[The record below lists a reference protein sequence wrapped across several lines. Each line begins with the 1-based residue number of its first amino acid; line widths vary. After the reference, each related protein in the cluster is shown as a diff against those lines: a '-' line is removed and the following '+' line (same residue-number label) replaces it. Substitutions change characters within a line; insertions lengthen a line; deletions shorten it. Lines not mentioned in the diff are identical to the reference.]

1 MKRKNIPPN
10 PRKTKRIRRDRQP
23 SVSRGPVS
31 ENIND
36 DFTFELIFF
45 IMPVTGRIT
54 ANFMLRNNLQII
66 IEVFSLNP
74 LPPKTVSKVDLEEI
88 PVVKYGKGVI
98 PQTECSICL
107 LPYRVGQRLRSFK
120 CGHYFHCKCVDK
132 WLLGFSD
139 KCPMCRI
146 CVMKGVEM
154 CVMICVMI
162 CVMKG
167 VEMYVMKGVEI
178 CVMKGVEMC
187 VMKGVEIYL

>member
-88 PVVKYGKGVI
+88 PVVKYVKGVI

-139 KCPMCRI
+139 KCPMCR
-146 CVMKGVEM
+146 VTV
-154 CVMICVMI
+154 
-162 CVMKG
+162 
-167 VEMYVMKGVEI
+167 
-178 CVMKGVEMC
+178 
-187 VMKGVEIYL
+187 

>member
-120 CGHYFHCKCVDK
+120 CVGMKGV
-132 WLLGFSD
+132 G
-139 KCPMCRI
+139 MCYERSCFM

-154 CVMICVMI
+154 CWYERSRDVCY
-162 CVMKG
+162 
-167 VEMYVMKGVEI
+167 ERS
-178 CVMKGVEMC
+178 
-187 VMKGVEIYL
+187 